1 MQPQQGFT
9 IWLTGMSGA
18 GKSTLAQ
25 YIGPR
30 LSMIGRKVELLDHDE
45 VKDHLYKS
53 TGFPENS
60 REERDAQVRRLG
72 FLSRL
77 LARNGVVVI
86 AAHTSPYRETRDDQ
100 RRQAGRFVEIFVDC
114 ALERLIERDT
124 KGHYKK
130 ALAGEL
136 PHFTG
141 ISDPYEPP
149 TNPEVLVNTGLEKV
163 EESAARLFDKL
174 HAMTYVDRKE
184 HELLVGN
191 ARPPKGK
198 AAKAAAAPKA
208 ATAPKAA
215 AKAAPKAKAAKAA
228 PAPAKVAK
236 APKAPAKKAPPA
248 KKAAKKPAPAAKK
261 GKKK

>member
-30 LSMIGRKVELLDHDE
+30 LSMIGRKIEILDHDE

-53 TGFPENS
+53 TGFPEHS

-72 FLSRL
+72 YVSRL

-86 AAHTSPYRETRDDQ
+86 VAHTSAYRETRDEQ
-100 RRQAGRFVEIFVDC
+100 RRQAGRFVELFVDC

-163 EESAARLFDKL
+163 EESAAKLFDKL

-191 ARPPKGK
+191 ARPPKAKG
-198 AAKAAAAPKA
+198 KAAAA
-208 ATAPKAA
+208 AA
-215 AKAAPKAKAAKAA
+215 AKATPKAKAAKAA
-228 PAPAKVAK
+228 PPPAKVAK
-236 APKAPAKKAPPA
+236 KPAPKAAPKAAAKPA
-248 KKAAKKPAPAAKK
+248 KKAAPAKK